1 MQRGIP
7 IVSCDV
13 MQFLQCSLEQGNKR
27 LGFSYP
33 TWVDYGEGG
42 SFSLQKMSFVGVD
55 LIFSQSFQDM
65 YTLNMSTHVICS
77 N

>member
-13 MQFLQCSLEQGNKR
+13 MQFLQCSLEQGNKC

-42 SFSLQKMSFVGVD
+42 SFSLQKMSFVGVV
-55 LIFSQSFQDM
+55 
-65 YTLNMSTHVICS
+65 T
-77 N
+77 